1 MHVFSA
7 LFMPIFFCRQY
18 CLPAIS
24 CAQRQTSTA
33 CERRSYAILP
43 TPHWTQH
50 ATSPAVL
57 LSYFECRLSR
67 SLMQPCLAPFCNNTC
82 TTDASVPILPAMPA
96 RQKSQCICSNTLYL
110 PEPTHPPNI
119 ASTEI
124 NLFPRTQCT
133 DVASEYILPGPLP
146 EALVDSAVLMA
157 SALAPVTTPRTPH
170 ATAETWPS
178 PSMSPSP
185 RVLSWQPTPSPTSS
199 PSTASL
205 MSRSF
210 LLAATIQ
217 SPHAMLAAAA
227 THPLVDG
234 PPTKTALA
242 SRKVSP
248 LFDGYTAV
256 LVALHAEWSCGL
268 VTLQ

>member
-1 MHVFSA
+1 MHLCLSY
-7 LFMPIFFCRQY
+7 LL
-18 CLPAIS
+18 CLPGKSHNAS
-24 CAQRQTSTA
+24 AQIPCIYQN
-33 CERRSYAILP
+33 RRIHQIL
-43 TPHWTQH
+43 H
-50 ATSPAVL
+50 
-57 LSYFECRLSR
+57 
-67 SLMQPCLAPFCNNTC
+67 
-82 TTDASVPILPAMPA
+82 LP
-96 RQKSQCICSNTLYL
+96 
-110 PEPTHPPNI
+110 
-119 ASTEI
+119 EI